1 MYLIRYNTI
10 KIEKMNK
17 YSCQLGR
24 KIKYESRKNKEMKK
38 IDIINTGIDLI
49 KSGPKEV
56 ACDSAKE
63 VILKNDEKQ
72 KIERIEKNI
81 KNSYIDEDVKE
92 KINDYIQKDIYKNII
107 IFDDEEKNELIEDFF
122 KKNNNCIIYKSE
134 IKNIFNNYFQ
144 EVEEYKK
151 RILLPSDKLI
161 FQKIKQDISINRTE
175 HKNINQAIKET
186 GKNVIE
192 EIKKRDKMGMISIEE
207 KDKIEFRIQYV
218 EENPDDAMYN
228 FFGGTVDF
236 TNLYETNSKLMMKIK
251 IKNVGTDFLHNI
263 IVKNFQINN
272 IDGFENDSY
281 NLTEVCSYKDEQ
293 SIKNIILPG
302 TNSQINFIFDVFN
315 GLNIDGY
322 EEIFQELTEILDISF
337 SFDMKLNNEKTITQE
352 FQIYCSRIDDGSNRY
367 LIDSVTNTFE
377 VNGKN

>member
-1 MYLIRYNTI
+1 MYLIRYNTM

-24 KIKYESRKNKEMKK
+24 KINYESRKNKEMKK
-38 IDIINTGIDLI
+38 IDIINKGIDLI
-49 KSGPKEV
+49 KNGPKEV

-63 VILKNDEKQ
+63 VILKNDQKQ
-72 KIERIEKNI
+72 KIKRIEKNI
-81 KNSYIDEDVKE
+81 NSSYIDEDVKE

-134 IKNIFNNYFQ
+134 IENIFNNYFQ

-161 FQKIKQDISINRTE
+161 FQKIKQDISNNRTE
-175 HKNINQAIKET
+175 HKSINQAIKET

-207 KDKIEFRIQYV
+207 KEKIEFRIQYV
-218 EENPDDAMYN
+218 DENPDHAMYN
-228 FFGGTVDF
+228 FFGCTVDF
-236 TNLYETNSKLMMKIK
+236 TNLYETSSKLMMKIK

-322 EEIFQELTEILDISF
+322 EEIFQELTERLDISF
-337 SFDMKLNNEKTITQE
+337 SFDIKLNNEKTITQE
-352 FQIYCSRIDDGSNRY
+352 FQIYCSRIDDGSKRY

-377 VNGKN
+377 INEE